1 MRVVF
6 VVLALIFGLAGC
18 VQQYVFNHE
27 SSSQIVEEPQSDKA
41 QIIFLRPSAGV
52 FAGLNALVFDIT
64 DDNDQIVGV
73 ASARSKFLI
82 NVDPGTYTF
91 MATEGIKGHV
101 MQATVEPGQRYYIV
115 VRPIYGQGFQL
126 RPMKNNID
134 GEFSLESSELQL
146 WLSKT
151 LIVDKSSG
159 ADDWHASYEEK
170 VQKVKEKAYE
180 VWAEKSD
187 DQRQLLTIDVKD
199 RVLY

>member
-52 FAGLNALVFDIT
+52 FAGFNALVFDIT

-73 ASARSKFLI
+73 ASAKSKFLI

-134 GEFSLESSELQL
+134 GEFSSRKFRTTVMAIKNL
-146 WLSKT
+146 
-151 LIVDKSSG
+151 DC
-159 ADDWHASYEEK
+159 
-170 VQKVKEKAYE
+170 
-180 VWAEKSD
+180 
-187 DQRQLLTIDVKD
+187 R
-199 RVLY
+199 

>member
-52 FAGLNALVFDIT
+52 FAGFNALVFDIT

-73 ASARSKFLI
+73 ASAKSKFLI